1 MGKRKED
8 NVTWR
13 HIEQKKREIA
23 RLRRRR
29 FLRRLL
35 AMVIFTVLLL
45 LAAGGI
51 YALVRGT
58 EYLICTHAGT
68 ICMRPAAFRG
78 KNDER

>member
-35 AMVIFTVLLL
+35 AMVIFTVQIGR
-45 LAAGGI
+45 AH
-51 YALVRGT
+51 V
-58 EYLICTHAGT
+58 
-68 ICMRPAAFRG
+68 
-78 KNDER
+78 